1 MKSNVPLMLAAVLLN
16 AFLFSC
22 PVSTMPTSSP
32 PPRPLV
38 FLSAAASPASILS
51 CSCRADR
58 FGSAV
63 LPTDRVNRDNSPLR
77 IAAAPAG
84 LVWKNIYAAVEA
96 AGRPIN
102 LSPDT
107 VHQDERGASINADY
121 TLFPES
127 PMVEGILSKT
137 GLNIE
142 NVIEKQRFWSTSQ
155 PKPSM

>member
-1 MKSNVPLMLAAVLLN
+1 MLYYQTWHE
-16 AFLFSC
+16 
-22 PVSTMPTSSP
+22 VSY
-32 PPRPLV
+32 
-38 FLSAAASPASILS
+38 
-51 CSCRADR
+51 DE
-58 FGSAV
+58 FGSIDEYEESA
-63 LPTDRVNRDNSPLR
+63 DRVNRDNSPLR
-77 IAAAPAG
+77 IAVAPPG
-84 LVWKNIYAAVEA
+84 LVWKNIYAAAEA

-107 VHQDERGASINADY
+107 VHQDERGASINAAVFCY

-137 GLNIE
+137 GLTIE